1 ALSRPARALRRRA
14 GDLGLA
20 PSDDWPRGGRDDAMR
35 LSSIVLLAG
44 IGTASLYTAAHP
56 ARVMNLYEGMYPSDP
71 YKRQALQICFERDH
85 NFNRGDAASR
95 DACYRQVLAAEPDAG
110 PARAGAA
117 AHRRA
122 QFHRSL
128 PGRRTGP
135 PAAGRHPL

>member
-1 ALSRPARALRRRA
+1 
-14 GDLGLA
+14 
-20 PSDDWPRGGRDDAMR
+20 MR

-95 DACYRQVLAAEPDAG
+95 DACYRQLLAG
-110 PARAGAA
+110 PNPMPDPRELA
-117 AHRRA
+117 
-122 QFHRSL
+122 
-128 PGRRTGP
+128 PPRTGEP
-135 PAAGRHPL
+135 NFIDLYRAAGQGHLPRGDIRFDQQNDRYLHPK